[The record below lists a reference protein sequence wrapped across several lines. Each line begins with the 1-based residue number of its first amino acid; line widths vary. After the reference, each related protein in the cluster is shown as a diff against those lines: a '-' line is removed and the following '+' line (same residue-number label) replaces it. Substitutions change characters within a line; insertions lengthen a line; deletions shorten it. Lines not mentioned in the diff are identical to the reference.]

1 MKIRTGF
8 VSNSSSSSFV
18 IAVKKGTTKK
28 DVISILKKGYEKPI
42 RSFISDDMS
51 YCYDVKNAIEEEN
64 KIRNENMTKEE
75 TYEFIVDFLADRMS
89 WFVENSDEYSLEM
102 NGWNILASSFGTE
115 DCDALGV
122 FLYSFTSIDTDI
134 LKVVPSLD

>member
-28 DVISILKKGYEKPI
+28 DVVSILKKEYSTTI
-42 RSFISDDMS
+42 RDFMSDIS
-51 YCYDVKNAIEEEN
+51 YYYDLKKAIEEEN
-64 KIRNENMTKEE
+64 QVREKNMTKEE
-75 TYEFIVDFLADRMS
+75 TYEFIIDFLADGLD
-89 WFVENSDEYSLEM
+89 WFIKDDGKYGLEI
-102 NGWNILASSFGTE
+102 GEWNIFADEFGTE
-115 DCDALGV
+115 DGDALGV